1 MMMLLSCD
9 AMMRASA
16 AGVSLVTPFMSYQR
30 QDRKDKPRRPIS
42 ATLVANM
49 IKATGIVE
57 RIITMEMHTDQQQGF
72 YNIPVD
78 NLPYAR
84 YFAEHIKAR
93 FKNDLGDFVVISPD
107 LGGAVRARRF
117 AKSLGDLPI
126 AIGEKQRTD
135 ENPSSPEVLS
145 LTGSPHTSVHL
156 PHQQHG
162 YIHDLWSL
170 SCSPFLFYARACFA
184 PVLSA
189 ITTLVPT

>member
-1 MMMLLSCD
+1 MAEAILTKLASKRMHFPHHKLAFKTFSSGEVLPILPETIRRQHVFFLHPLQHPSPNEALMMMLLSCD

-93 FKNDLGDFVVISPD
+93 FKNDLGDFVVISQQI
-107 LGGAVRARRF
+107 
-117 AKSLGDLPI
+117 GDLVGL
-126 AIGEKQRTD
+126 GE
-135 ENPSSPEVLS
+135 EAVVS
-145 LTGSPHTSVHL
+145 LL
-156 PHQQHG
+156 R
-162 YIHDLWSL
+162 LRF
-170 SCSPFLFYARACFA
+170 CA
-184 PVLSA
+184 
-189 ITTLVPT
+189 